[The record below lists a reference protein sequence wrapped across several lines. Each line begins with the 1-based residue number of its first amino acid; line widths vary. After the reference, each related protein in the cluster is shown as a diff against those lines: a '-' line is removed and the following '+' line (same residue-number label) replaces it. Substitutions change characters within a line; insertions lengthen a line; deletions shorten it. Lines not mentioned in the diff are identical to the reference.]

1 MKNTLKPDTKIR
13 AKVKIRTACPLCGC
27 KELLTEGLDQFCL
40 SCDWDTCA
48 EYVEKGWMDH
58 LEFACR
64 SHFPNSAKEPAALN
78 PQAATRITV
87 SSSLSKADF
96 KDCKSCLTAA

>member
-1 MKNTLKPDTKIR
+1 MKNTLKPETKIR
-13 AKVKIRTACPLCGC
+13 AKVKVRTACPLCGC

-64 SHFPNSAKEPAALN
+64 AHFQSTKKPSAASSPKPTNKKLKTPA
-78 PQAATRITV
+78 
-87 SSSLSKADF
+87 
-96 KDCKSCLTAA
+96 